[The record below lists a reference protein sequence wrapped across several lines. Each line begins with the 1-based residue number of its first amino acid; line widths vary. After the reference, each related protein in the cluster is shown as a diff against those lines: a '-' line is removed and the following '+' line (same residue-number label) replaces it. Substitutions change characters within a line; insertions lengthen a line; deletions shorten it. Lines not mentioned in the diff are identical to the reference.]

1 MIAANQTHV
10 FLGAPAIIASE
21 PMQRMLALAERV
33 ARSDATV
40 LITGESGSGKE
51 MIARAVHY
59 YSHRSHKP
67 WVDLNCAALP
77 ENLLESELFGY
88 EKGAFSG
95 ADTTKPGLF
104 ELAHQGTIFLD
115 EIGELDPRV
124 QVKLLRV
131 LDGAPYY
138 RLGGVKK
145 VSADVRVVA
154 ATNVDLEQ
162 AVDQGRFRRDLFH
175 RLCQFTLQVPP
186 LRQRLDDVSALAV
199 YFLGQSYPGMRFSMA
214 ALEALRNY
222 SWPGNIRELRNA
234 VMRAGIVTETGEIQ
248 PDDLPLKMVPAAAS
262 PVRAGVDTVWPREAG
277 GQTER
282 DGRSAPEPRAHNLES
297 AERRLIF
304 EALHATGGHHQR
316 AADRLG
322 ISRRTLS
329 RKLKVYGGWE
339 NADRDDA
346 NRAEAVL

>member
-1 MIAANQTHV
+1 MQRATHV
-10 FLGAPAIIASE
+10 FLGTPAVIASE
-21 PMQRMLALAERV
+21 PMQRILALAGRV
-33 ARSDATV
+33 ARSEASV

-51 MIARAVHY
+51 MIARAIHDC
-59 YSHRSHKP
+59 SARAPKP

-95 ADTTKPGLF
+95 ADSSKPGLF
-104 ELAHQGTIFLD
+104 ELAHHGTIFLD

-145 VSADVRVVA
+145 VTVDVRVVA
-154 ATNVDLEQ
+154 ATNADLGT
-162 AVDQGRFRRDLFH
+162 AVEHGRFRNDLYH
-175 RLCQFTLQVPP
+175 RLSQFTLEVPP
-186 LRQRLDDVSALAV
+186 LRERLDDIAPLAE
-199 YFLGQSYPGMRFSMA
+199 YFLSQYHPEMTFS
-214 ALEALRNY
+214 EGALRVMQRY
-222 SWPGNIRELRNA
+222 GWPGNIRELRNV
-234 VMRAGIVTETGEIQ
+234 VMRAGIVNDGGEIQ
-248 PDDLPLKMVPAAAS
+248 PGDLPLKRSFAAVPADEGDGLHS
-262 PVRAGVDTVWPREAG
+262 DREESLNG
-277 GQTER
+277 H
-282 DGRSAPEPRAHNLES
+282 DVPHSLES

-304 EALHATGGHHQR
+304 EALRVTGGHHQK

-329 RKLKVYGGWE
+329 RKLKGYG
-339 NADRDDA
+339 A
-346 NRAEAVL
+346 NRETPLENLSQAEAVL